1 MVEVKTNCCRKRG
14 CSLRQ
19 QNICSDNLSCSRSRE
34 HQTTFA
40 SINLLEI
47 MMHLDHQRRPFK
59 NCKTYDFSDRRVNI
73 ILNIMLT
80 LLWKGETASNID
92 TCPFSIV
99 LVCTIL
105 HHVGAANVQWII
117 NYSQSFSS
125 TLMLHR
131 LHKVCHNPSMEIQ
144 HTGIYI
150 LKLICDASH
159 HVAINGCW
167 IINLLQS
174 VKSVATWH
182 RALAGQVPPM
192 LPANLSTG

>member
-1 MVEVKTNCCRKRG
+1 MGLMFLVFCPTVSWTNWILQGGIAAILGKLHFCSFGHSPKSWSQLEVITKSSNQKVEKVYQCKESAPNHFRIMDVCYNMSRQMVEVKTNCCRKRG

-92 TCPFSIV
+92 TCPFY
-99 LVCTIL
+99 C
-105 HHVGAANVQWII
+105 VG
-117 NYSQSFSS
+117 
-125 TLMLHR
+125 LHR
-131 LHKVCHNPSMEIQ
+131 FAP
-144 HTGIYI
+144 
-150 LKLICDASH
+150 
-159 HVAINGCW
+159 CW
-167 IINLLQS
+167 RS
-174 VKSVATWH
+174 
-182 RALAGQVPPM
+182 
-192 LPANLSTG
+192 